1 MRLTVGRRGDLWQVG
16 PLPMFRQLHWLHN
29 NNKLAEEEEEEEG
42 WGLPLYLSKLQAK
55 IIIQM
60 NRRLADGMQIWWGS
74 I

>member
-1 MRLTVGRRGDLWQVG
+1 MRRTVGRRGD
-16 PLPMFRQLHWLHN
+16 WLHN
-29 NNKLAEEEEEEEG
+29 NNKLAEEEEEEG

-60 NRRLADGMQIWWGS
+60 NHGLADGMRIGRGS